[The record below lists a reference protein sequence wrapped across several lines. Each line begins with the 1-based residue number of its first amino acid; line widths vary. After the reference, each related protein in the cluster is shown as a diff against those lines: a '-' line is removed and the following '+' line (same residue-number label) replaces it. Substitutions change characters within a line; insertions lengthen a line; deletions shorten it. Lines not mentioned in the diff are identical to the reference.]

1 MPPRSQMTKT
11 LLLTSL
17 ALVAFAG
24 NSVLCRLALRDG
36 ALDAWSFTAL
46 RLASGALLLAPLL
59 VRRGGGEAR
68 WRPAAGL
75 ALLAYALTF
84 SLAYVSL
91 PAGTG
96 ALLLF
101 GCVQMTMLG
110 VGFARGERASRR
122 SAIGI
127 AAAMAGVV
135 ILVLPG
141 VRAPDLTGSL
151 LMAASGIAWAI
162 YSLLGRGAKDPM
174 RATARNF
181 AIAGPLAASAL
192 LFAPTAAADWTGEG
206 VLLAI
211 ASGTITSGI
220 GYILWYAALPS
231 LTATNAAVVQLAVP
245 AIAAAGGVLTLGEAV
260 DGRLLLAGAL
270 TLGGIALAVTSK
282 ARANAT

>member
-1 MPPRSQMTKT
+1 MPSSIAAPRT

-24 NSVLCRLALRDG
+24 NSILCRLALRN
-36 ALDAWSFTAL
+36 DAIDPWSFMAL

-59 VRRGGGEAR
+59 LRRTR
-68 WRPAAGL
+68 QPQPWRPAAGL

-110 VGFARGERASRR
+110 VGFARGERPTPLG
-122 SAIGI
+122 AIGI
-127 AAAMAGVV
+127 AAAMTGVL

-141 VRAPDLTGSL
+141 VLAPDPLGAT
-151 LMAASGIAWAI
+151 LMALSGIAWAI
-162 YSLLGRGAKDPM
+162 YSLLGRSATDPM
-174 RATARNF
+174 QATARNF
-181 AIAGPLAASAL
+181 AIAGPLAATAL
-192 LFAPTAAADWTGEG
+192 LFATVDATWTTAG

-211 ASGTITSGI
+211 ASGTITSGL
-220 GYILWYAALPS
+220 GYILWYAALPA

-245 AIAAAGGVLTLGEAV
+245 AIAAAGGVLALGEAL

-270 TLGGIALAVTSK
+270 TLGGIAIAVTAK
-282 ARANAT
+282 ARQNG